1 LKYERKISE
10 AVIKRLPRYYRFLED
25 LMNMGISRV
34 SSKDLSVRTGLNPS
48 QIRQDFYCFG
58 GFGLQGY
65 GYDVEFLFNEI
76 KKILGLD
83 AINNIV
89 IIGAGN
95 IGQAL
100 AKYFP
105 QQKKGFKA
113 VGIFDVKPSILGA
126 KIGELEIQHVDKMG
140 DCIRENNVKIAAITV
155 PSLYAREAVDMA
167 IKQGIKGIWNF
178 APTELKEVP
187 DVVIENIHLIDSLM
201 VLGYKVN
208 NN

>member
-65 GYDVEFLFNEI
+65 GYDVESLFNEI

-83 AINNIV
+83 TTYNLVIV
-89 IIGAGN
+89 GAGN
-95 IGQAL
+95 LGQAL
-100 AKYFP
+100 AKHIP
-105 QQKKGFKA
+105 QQKKGFKV
-113 VGIFDVKPSILGA
+113 VGIFDVKSSLLGA
-126 KIGELEIQHVDKMG
+126 KIGDIEIMHIDKLG
-140 DCIRENNVKIAAITV
+140 ECIRENNVDIAALTV
-155 PSLYAREAVDMA
+155 PGNYAREAAEMV

-178 APTELKEVP
+178 APIELKENP

-201 VLGYKVN
+201 VLGYKISN
-208 NN
+208 K

>member
-1 LKYERKISE
+1 
-10 AVIKRLPRYYRFLED
+10 
-25 LMNMGISRV
+25 MNMGISRV

-65 GYDVEFLFNEI
+65 GYDVEFLYNEI

-83 AINNIV
+83 KVVNIV

-105 QQKKGFKA
+105 QQKKGFTVA
-113 VGIFDVKPSILGA
+113 GIFDVKPSLHGVKLGD
-126 KIGELEIQHVDKMG
+126 IEIQPLDMLGECV
-140 DCIRENNVKIAAITV
+140 RENKVEIAAITV
-155 PSLYAREAVDMA
+155 PAIYAREAVDFA
-167 IKQGIKGIWNF
+167 VRQGIKGIWNF
-178 APTELKEVP
+178 APTELKETP
-187 DVVIENIHLIDSLM
+187 SAVIENIHLIDSLM
-201 VLGYKVN
+201 VLGYKLN
-208 NN
+208 NR